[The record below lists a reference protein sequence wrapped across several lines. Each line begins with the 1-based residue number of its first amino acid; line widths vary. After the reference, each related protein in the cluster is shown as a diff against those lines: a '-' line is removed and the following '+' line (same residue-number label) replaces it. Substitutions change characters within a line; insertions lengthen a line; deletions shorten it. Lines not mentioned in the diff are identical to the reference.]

1 MSDAVSGAGGR
12 FARAGLF
19 AAPLAAALLL
29 AFVDPPASLSVE
41 AWRTA
46 AVALWMVIWWLSQA
60 VPLPVTALLP
70 VMLFPALEIRGPRA
84 AAAPYANPVIFL
96 FMGGFMLAL
105 ALERWALHRRIALAI
120 IRVVGTRP
128 HAVVAGFMAA
138 AAFLSM
144 WISNT
149 ATAVMMVPIALSV
162 AEAGPRPDPGGDGQ
176 GNESPFV
183 IALLLAVAYGASI
196 GGLGTLIGTP
206 PNALLAGFMAENYG
220 MEIGFGHWM
229 LAGIPMVAVLL
240 PIGWLLLTRVFFRL
254 DHAGPLPGA
263 QALRDEIA
271 AHAPL
276 TAPQKRVAAVCSVV
290 ALAWL
295 TRPMTENA
303 VPGLSDAG
311 IALAGA
317 VALFVLPS
325 GDGTRLLR
333 WGDAVRLPWGILIL
347 FGGGLSLAAAV
358 SETGLAAWIAAGIG
372 GMAGVPIVLIL
383 AVAVATVVFLTELTS
398 NTATAA
404 TFLPVAAALAVGLS
418 QNPLLF
424 AVPVAFAASCAFM
437 MPVATPPNAIVFGS
451 GHLTVGQMARV
462 GLWLNLIA
470 IALLVGAAYVLFN
483 HVFGIDIGVVPDWA
497 SKPVGS
503 AG

>member
-1 MSDAVSGAGGR
+1 MADTVSGSAGR
-12 FARAGLF
+12 AARAGLF
-19 AAPLAAALLL
+19 GGPLAAVLLL
-29 AFVDPPASLSVE
+29 ALADPPGSLTAE

-70 VMLFPALEIRGPRA
+70 VILFPALDIRGTRA

-105 ALERWALHRRIALAI
+105 ALERWTLHRRIALAI

-162 AEAGPRPDPGGDGQ
+162 AEAGTRPRQGEKREGD
-176 GNESPFV
+176 ESPFV
-183 IALLLAVAYGASI
+183 IALLLSVAYGASI

-220 MEIGFGHWM
+220 IEIGFGHWM
-229 LAGIPMVAVLL
+229 LAGIPMVVLL
-240 PIGWLLLTRVFFRL
+240 LPAGWWLLTRVFYRL
-254 DHAGPLPGA
+254 DPDAPLPGA
-263 QALRDEIA
+263 ETLRAEIA
-271 AHAPL
+271 AHPPL
-276 TAPQKRVAAVCSVV
+276 TVPQKRVAAICMAV
-290 ALAWL
+290 ALMWL
-295 TRPMTENA
+295 ARPFAGHA
-303 VPGLSDAG
+303 VPGLSDAA

-317 VALFVLPS
+317 VALFVLPA

-333 WGDAVRLPWGILIL
+333 WDDAVRLPWGILIL
-347 FGGGLSLAAAV
+347 FGGGLSLAAAMT
-358 SETGLAAWIAAGIG
+358 ETGLAAWIAAGIG
-372 GMAGVPIVLIL
+372 GMAGVPILLIL
-383 AVAVATVVFLTELTS
+383 AAAVATVVFLTELTS

-437 MPVATPPNAIVFGS
+437 MPVATPPNAVVFGS

-470 IALLVGAAYVLFN
+470 IVLLIGASHVLFN
-483 HVFGIDIGVVPDWA
+483 YVFGIEIGVVPDWA
-497 SKPVGS
+497 SKAPGS
-503 AG
+503 GG